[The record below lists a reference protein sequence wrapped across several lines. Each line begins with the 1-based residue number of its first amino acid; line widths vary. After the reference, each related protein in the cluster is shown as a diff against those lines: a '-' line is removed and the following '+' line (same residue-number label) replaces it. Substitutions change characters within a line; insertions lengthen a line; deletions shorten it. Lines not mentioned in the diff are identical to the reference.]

1 MDSIGISILI
11 IFILIIANGIFA
23 MTEIAIVTS
32 KKNRLESLKNQGNS
46 RAGYA
51 LLLAENP
58 NQLLSTIQ
66 IGITL
71 IGIVTGAFGGATI
84 AGQLAVY
91 VEKIDILA
99 PYSYEISMVL
109 IVALTTFFALVI
121 GELVPKRIGMG
132 NPERIACIV
141 AKPMYYFSQIG
152 RPLVWLLSKS
162 TELTLKLLRVKPR
175 NEPEVTEEEIAQLI
189 ELGVYSGV
197 VEPIESD
204 IVEQVF
210 DLGDKRLGDILTPRT
225 QLVWIDL
232 EDSFETN
239 IAKMNN
245 SLHSKFPVGKGSL
258 DNFKGV
264 IHTKTVLAKMA
275 SGKKFTLEECV
286 DDTLVLPETMKVFH
300 ALEAL
305 KKAGQHEAIVI
316 DEYGGLEGF
325 VTLHDFMENI
335 VGDLPEKED
344 DSDPQIVEREEGSW
358 LADGLV
364 TIDHF
369 IKYFDLEEGLIK
381 STKHMHTLGGFI
393 ISQIGD
399 IPKVNDKVQVGNL
412 VLEVVDMDQFR
423 VDKVMITRIDEPVEE
438 VKDIAK

>member
-11 IFILIIANGIFA
+11 VLILIIANGIFA

-32 KKNRLESLKNQGNS
+32 RKNRLEALKNNGNS
-46 RAGYA
+46 RADFA
-51 LLLAENP
+51 LRLADNP

-71 IGIVTGAFGGATI
+71 IGIITGAFGGATL

-91 VEKIDILA
+91 VERIEFIA
-99 PYSYEISMVL
+99 PYSYKISL
-109 IVALTTFFALVI
+109 IIIVGLTTLLSLII

-132 NPERIACIV
+132 NPEKIACLV
-141 AKPMYYFSQIG
+141 AKPMYYFSKIG
-152 RPLVWLLSKS
+152 RPFVWFLSKS
-162 TELTLKLLRVKPR
+162 TDFMLKVLRIKPQKD
-175 NEPEVTEEEIAQLI
+175 PGVTEEEITQLI
-189 ELGVYSGV
+189 EMGVYSGA

-239 IAKMNN
+239 ISKMNN
-245 SLHSKFPVGKGSL
+245 CLHSKFPVGKGSL
-258 DNFKGV
+258 DDFKGV
-264 IHTKTVLAKMA
+264 IHAKTVLAKMA
-275 SGKKFTLEECV
+275 SGKKFTLEECI

-335 VGDLPEKED
+335 VGSLPEKED
-344 DSDPQIVEREEGSW
+344 LNEPQIIERDEFSW

-364 TIDHF
+364 SIDYF

-393 ISQIGD
+393 INQIGD
-399 IPKVNDKVQVGNL
+399 IPKVKDKVQVGDL
-412 VLEVVDMDQFR
+412 VLEVIDMDQFR
-423 VDKVMITRIDEPVEE
+423 VDKVMISKVGAAADV
-438 VKDIAK
+438 AK